1 MTPRLPF
8 SFARDHQVVL
18 EHGQLL
24 VGPQASSFALR
35 EARRRAGQ
43 ALVPVFLTQE
53 AFETRLAALYQAAS
67 PDRDAVTLLAFDL
80 EPGAEGTGPRDLLE
94 DAAEAPVIQL
104 VNQLLRRAVIA
115 GTSDL
120 HVEPLEEGL
129 RARMRIDG
137 FLQTVM
143 DRRDVPVRR
152 VISRLK
158 VMAALDISETRLR
171 ALWLGLLLRLPVTGR
186 LIRLAVAA
194 QYLRTLALITGSRQ
208 TVLAAVQGAAE
219 VLSAARFRAEA
230 ERVAEAVRAGES
242 LSQALRHLSPVPA
255 VARQLV
261 DAGEQAAQLAPIT
274 ARAAQLVESWLAS
287 ERKRLAAILDPVLMM
302 LVGAM
307 VLVIVL
313 SVLLPIFDLQ
323 AAF

>member
-1 MTPRLPF
+1 MLGLTRWITGHAVPLGLGVGL
-8 SFARDHQVVL
+8 AL
-18 EHGQLL
+18 MALL
-24 VGPQASSFALR
+24 A
-35 EARRRAGQ
+35 ARR
-43 ALVPVFLTQE
+43 
-53 AFETRLAALYQAAS
+53 S
-67 PDRDAVTLLAFDL
+67 P
-80 EPGAEGTGPRDLLE
+80 
-94 DAAEAPVIQL
+94 
-104 VNQLLRRAVIA
+104 
-115 GTSDL
+115 
-120 HVEPLEEGL
+120 
-129 RARMRIDG
+129 
-137 FLQTVM
+137 
-143 DRRDVPVRR
+143 
-152 VISRLK
+152 
-158 VMAALDISETRLR
+158 RLR
-171 ALWLGLLLRLPVTGR
+171 ALWLALLLRLPVTGR

-261 DAGEQAAQLAPIT
+261 DAGEQAAQLAPMT